1 MLNGKN
7 IRAKHR
13 CKKLEYMMLGSFE
26 VLSVGTNLQY
36 CRLKLPDSWMIH
48 SIFNIE
54 LLEKYKRT
62 HPNKQVLEIEANG
75 NDWVVES
82 IIASG
87 PSDDNITHHV
97 YLVKWKDFLRKE
109 NAWETYNNVAESDLR
124 LLEEYYKKNPMVER
138 DGRFIA
144 GKRKRDG
151 RRKTKKNKGNTTIK
165 YGRLVLNL
173 ICVCIFVMLM
183 TKHH

>member
-7 IRAKHR
+7 IQAKHH
-13 CKKLEYMMLGSFE
+13 CKKLKNMMLGPFE

-48 SIFNIE
+48 SIFNIG
-54 LLEKYKRT
+54 LLERYKGT
-62 HPNKQVLEIEANG
+62 HSNEQVLEIEANA
-75 NDWVVES
+75 NDWDMES
-82 IIASG
+82 IMASG
-87 PSDDNITHHV
+87 PSDDNIKHHV

-109 NAWETYNNVAESDLR
+109 NAWETNNNVAESDLR

-144 GKRKRDG
+144 GKRKHDG
-151 RRKTKKNKGNTTIK
+151 RRKTKKNKGNTMI
-165 YGRLVLNL
+165 
-173 ICVCIFVMLM
+173 
-183 TKHH
+183 